1 MPLSPLLTSEETS
14 NLILKIVS
22 IFVLLI
28 MAFSFGVLPYFIKSF
43 KNSPRLLGT
52 ANGFSGGLFKRFPVD
67 PDPGRD
73 HLGQEEKHGALRLL
87 PDPAVSRLRTDQ
99 VAIHIHVHA
108 DLDDAQGFDLPLLEH
123 LSELRAPFP
132 DLVKAVVGEERIAP
146 DQRGKIRHLY
156 RNLLVPDRPHDP
168 LVPDIIQV

>member
-52 ANGFSGGLFKRFPVD
+52 ANGFSGGLF
-67 PDPGRD
+67 
-73 HLGQEEKHGALRLL
+73 LGIGLFHILPEANEKLEELTKKPIAFFIGFASYALILFVEKI
-87 PDPAVSRLRTDQ
+87 A
-99 VAIHIHVHA
+99 
-108 DLDDAQGFDLPLLEH
+108 FDSLALISH
-123 LSELRAPFP
+123 
-132 DLVKAVVGEERIAP
+132 
-146 DQRGKIRHLY
+146 
-156 RNLLVPDRPHDP
+156 
-168 LVPDIIQV
+168 